1 MSIFGAMFSGVTG
14 LDAQSQ
20 ALGIIADNISN
31 VNTVGYKG
39 TTAQFSTL
47 VTQSASATR
56 YTPGGVQA
64 RPAVGVD
71 KQGLLQSSSSK
82 TDIAIA
88 GRGFFVVNEV
98 ADPGIGN
105 EFLFTRAGSFNPDE
119 NGNLRNTAGYY
130 LQGWP
135 LTNGS
140 TLPTNTSVLSS
151 VQTINVSNLAG
162 TATATSEVSLA
173 LNLPSTAQAATGGGK
188 VNAGLSGLTL
198 NGITDIDYKTFGTLG
213 QVGSITYDSLLKRLT
228 VDIGG
233 QTGTFDLSA
242 QAAGTYTST
251 GILSGMEVTVDNN
264 FNFSQ
269 SITNQVNTIA
279 ETNRTGGDISD
290 FTLAT
295 NLSGIQ
301 TVSFNGGVSADDII
315 TFDYDSVAGF
325 LTVRDITTGD
335 LGTAMIGTL
344 SGNGVQDFTLTG
356 GTLAGTV
363 VTLNTNVFDFS
374 TSFSNSTNTS
384 TASRSATSTDTNGV
398 TISNFAVSS
407 LDAATLR
414 ALDGDMQA
422 FTLTITEAAGAD
434 GIAVSNNG
442 ASPFNTVNTTITA
455 GDVTAGATTMT
466 VNVSDGTDSFDV
478 TFDTSGLVSTGGTLV
493 LDVTLSEILNK
504 VAAEADDLV
513 VGATLPVVSGL
524 EASDLA
530 ALDTTEVT
538 FNVDA
543 EGRVVME
550 SGPTGFSVNQTLTDK
565 FNATGTRN
573 VVLTDGTSS
582 FNVAVNVTTAITQGS
597 ADVDLDLLELVN
609 NFGLDTPTAGGQ
621 FSSTVQVFDSLGN
634 AHDIEIQYLKESTNT
649 WSITVQDPVLAS
661 TGVTSGT
668 VANATRSITF
678 NGDGTPNTIDF
689 SDIQITNWTTGA
701 NNGTVSLNLGAV
713 GTAGGVTQFAGE
725 FSLSSIDQNGVRFGG
740 FVGVN
745 IDEEGLVTAVFDNG
759 EALPIFQLPIA
770 MFANPNGLETI
781 SGNAYRQTDTS
792 GDILLQQAN
801 SGGSGTVASS
811 SLESSTVDIA
821 EEFTKMITTQRAY
834 SANARVITTADEM
847 LEELIRIRR

>member
-47 VTQSASATR
+47 VTQSASLTR

-71 KQGLLQSSSSK
+71 KQGLLQSSTSR
-82 TDIAIA
+82 TDLAIA

-98 ADPGIGN
+98 ANPGVGN

-135 LTNGS
+135 LTNGT

-162 TATATSEVSLA
+162 TATSTSDVSLA
-173 LNLPSTAQAATGGGK
+173 LNLPSTAPAATGGGK
-188 VNAGLSGLTL
+188 INTAVSGLTL

-242 QAAGTYTST
+242 QNAGTYTST
-251 GILSGMEVTVDNN
+251 GTLSGMEITVDNN
-264 FNFSQ
+264 FNFNQ
-269 SITNQVNTIA
+269 TITEQINTIA
-279 ETNRTGGDISD
+279 ETNRTGTDISD
-290 FTLAT
+290 FTLASDL
-295 NLSGIQ
+295 NGIQ
-301 TVSFNGGVSADDII
+301 TVSFNAGVAADDIV
-315 TFDYDSVAGF
+315 TFDFDSVSGT
-325 LTVRDITTGD
+325 LTVRDLTTGD
-335 LGTAMIGTL
+335 IGTTIIGTL
-344 SGNGVQDFTLTG
+344 GGNGVQDFTLTG
-356 GTLAGTV
+356 GTLAGGV
-363 VTLNTNVFDFS
+363 VTINTNVFDFS
-374 TSFSNSTNTS
+374 TSFSNTSNTS
-384 TASRSATSTDTNGV
+384 TAARSAASTDTNGV
-398 TISNFAVSS
+398 TISNFGVTS

-414 ALDGDMQA
+414 ALDADMQA
-422 FTLTITEAAGAD
+422 FTLTIEEVAGFPD
-434 GIAVSNNG
+434 NVTISNNG
-442 ASPFNTVNTTITA
+442 ASPFSAGTVTGDVSGGPDTITVNI
-455 GDVTAGATTMT
+455 VAGA
-466 VNVSDGTDSFDV
+466 NSFDV
-478 TFDTSGLVSTGGTLV
+478 TFDTSAAVSAGDTLV
-493 LDVTLSEILNK
+493 LDVTMTELLNK
-504 VAAEADDLV
+504 VAAEGDDLV
-513 VGATLPVVSGL
+513 VGAATPVVSGL
-524 EASDLA
+524 EADDLA
-530 ALDTTEVT
+530 ALDATAIT

-550 SGPTGFSVNQTLTDK
+550 NGPTGFSVNQTLTDP
-565 FNATGTRN
+565 FNATGNRN
-573 VVLTDGTSS
+573 IVVTDGTNS
-582 FNVAVNVTTAITQGS
+582 FNIAINVTTAITQGS
-597 ADVDLDLLELVN
+597 ADIDVDLLELVN
-609 NFGLDTPTAGGQ
+609 DFGLGNPTAGGQ

-634 AHDIEIQYLKESTNT
+634 AHDIEIQYLKEATNRWT
-649 WSITVQDPVLAS
+649 ITVQDPVLAS

-668 VANATRSITF
+668 VANTTRSITF

-689 SDIQITNWTTGA
+689 ADIQITNWTTGA
-701 NNGTVSLNLGAV
+701 NNSTVSVNLGAT
-713 GTAGGVTQFAGE
+713 GSADGVTQFAGE

-745 IDEEGLVTAVFDNG
+745 VDEEGIVTAVFDNG

-770 MFANPNGLETI
+770 MFANPNGLETV

-801 SGGSGTVASS
+801 AGGSGTVASS